1 MSSNAFPTTDG
12 GAADSP
18 DADVETEDAAEL
30 AARIE
35 LLEAENRRLREEYA
49 RARRS
54 NYRRTAFGMGAIG
67 AVALLG
73 ALAFPANATVL
84 VSLAAIGFFGALLTY
99 YLTPERFVA
108 ATVGE
113 GVYAATA
120 ENGDAIVGELG
131 LSERRR
137 YLPREAATREATLY
151 VPQDGDDPLPDAD
164 ALDSTFVVGEDGAR
178 GLALRPV
185 GGALF
190 TEFERALAGPL
201 AGEPGPLA
209 DQLADGLT
217 AEFELADAVVPDLEE
232 SGSGCA
238 FGIDGSAFGAVDRFD
253 HPIASFLAVGLAVGL
268 DQPVDV
274 EVTGGGDRFG
284 HRVACSWE
292 PDAEWVFGAT
302 VDAEDAAGDEARD
315 AAGDDDVAAAGDD
328 IEAADEPDED
338 STTD

>member
-1 MSSNAFPTTDG
+1 MSSNATPTTDD
-12 GAADSP
+12 GAAGREP
-18 DADVETEDAAEL
+18 DTEPVDAAERT
-30 AARIE
+30 ARIE
-35 LLEAENRRLREEYA
+35 LLEAENRRLREEYT

-54 NYRRTAFGMGAIG
+54 NYQRTAIGMGAIG
-67 AVALLG
+67 AVSLLG
-73 ALAFPANATVL
+73 AIAFPGNATVL
-84 VSLAAIGFFGALLTY
+84 LALAAIGFFGALLTY

-113 GVYAATA
+113 GVYAPTA

-131 LSERRR
+131 LSDRRR

-190 TEFERALAGPL
+190 AEFERALAGPL
-201 AGEPGPLA
+201 AGEPAPLA
-209 DQLADGLT
+209 DQLMDGLT
-217 AEFELADAVVPDLEE
+217 AVFELADAVVPDLAE
-232 SGSGCA
+232 SGDGCS

-268 DQPVDV
+268 DRPVDV
-274 EVTGGGDRFG
+274 EVTGSGDRFDY
-284 HRVACSWE
+284 RVTCFWE
-292 PDAEWVFGAT
+292 PDEKTAGEDDTEDPEETAEVPA
-302 VDAEDAAGDEARD
+302 
-315 AAGDDDVAAAGDD
+315 DDP
-328 IEAADEPDED
+328 AAD
-338 STTD
+338 